1 MERKCHFVTVIISC
15 CFVRIVIN
23 VFLAFFWKGNLKE
36 SLGIRYLDVLEQS
49 ISAGLLSTQR
59 IQ

>member
-1 MERKCHFVTVIISC
+1 MERKCHLIAVIISC
-15 CFVRIVIN
+15 CFSRIVID
-23 VFLAFFWKGNLKE
+23 VFLAFFWKVNLME

>member
-23 VFLAFFWKGNLKE
+23 VFLALMEGQFEGESGNK
-36 SLGIRYLDVLEQS
+36 VP
-49 ISAGLLSTQR
+49 
-59 IQ
+59 